1 MPEDEI
7 STCTADLPFVRHTAL
22 YSRIFATGIVFL
34 TAYLGGRLLPEQPL
48 PAALFFLLSAV
59 MLYPALMNVSLRIDA
74 REITCTAY
82 LLHRVRRRQMLPWE
96 QVRCLR
102 IRRWV
107 NRGKRSA
114 CAFIDERGHPL
125 NGGEFCERE
134 FPGLEQVAR
143 GLALQK
149 NIPIEENGP

>member
-1 MPEDEI
+1 MPENDI
-7 STCTADLPFVRHTAL
+7 STCIADIPFVRHTAL
-22 YSRIFATGIVFL
+22 GSRIFATGIVFL
-34 TAYLGGRLLPEQPL
+34 TAYLGGRLL

-74 REITCTAY
+74 REIACTAY
-82 LLHRVRRRQMLPWE
+82 LLHRVRRRQTLPWE
-96 QVRCLR
+96 QVRCLP

-114 CAFIDERGHPL
+114 CAFIDERGHTL
-125 NGGEFCERE
+125 NGGEFCARE